1 MVYNGTDCVV
11 FVSSTEIVENIEYVQ
26 SNITEEIIVQEII
39 KKDAEAPKIIYV
51 EEEKPSFRSGVR

>member
-1 MVYNGTDCVV
+1 MV

>member
-11 FVSSTEIVENIEYVQ
+11 FVSSTETVENIEYVK
-26 SNITEEIIVQEII
+26 SNFTEEIIVQEII
-39 KKDAEAPKIIYV
+39 KKDAEAPEIIYV